1 MSIVYL
7 NGEYLPIDKAHISVL
22 DRGFMF
28 GDSIYEII
36 PAYSGQLFRLEQH
49 LQRLDRSLKSIR
61 LVNPLTPHEW
71 QQMLQRLLEKNG
83 AGDQSVYLQV
93 TRGVAE
99 RDHVIPPQITP
110 TVFAMCQPMDQGR
123 KETGVAAIT
132 LTDFRWKRCD
142 IKATTL
148 LPNVLLRQEAD
159 DRGATEAI
167 LLREGRV
174 TEGAASNV
182 FVVLEGVVK
191 TPPKSHLLLP
201 GITRDFVLE
210 LLASAGIP
218 HQEIEID
225 KMELRR
231 AEEIWVTSSTR
242 EIVPV
247 IKLDDQPVGDGRPG
261 HMWGKV
267 ISLYQAHKRASKNAA
282 TARAS

>member
-110 TVFAMCQPMDQGR
+110 TVFAMCQSMDQGR
-123 KETGVAAIT
+123 KETGVAAVT

-182 FVVLEGVVK
+182 FIVLEGVVK

-218 HQEIEID
+218 HQEIEIG

-267 ISLYQAHKRASKNAA
+267 ISLYQAHKRAPKNAA